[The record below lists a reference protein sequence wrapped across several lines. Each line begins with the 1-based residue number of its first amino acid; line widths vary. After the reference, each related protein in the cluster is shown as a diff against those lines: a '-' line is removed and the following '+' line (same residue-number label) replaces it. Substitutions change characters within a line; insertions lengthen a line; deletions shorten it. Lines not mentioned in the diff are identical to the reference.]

1 VNTSRYRDVRAAR
14 RLLTA
19 RICWIIGL
27 QLVLVVA
34 GWDLAAVGAIP
45 GVGGFRTLY
54 EADSIYHH
62 IVVAEDAAARYLRF
76 DRSFQSGMYLHDGFD
91 SPFLY
96 AAYAHLG
103 LIFQPKPKAVLVV
116 GLGGGS
122 IPKRFWRD
130 YPDMMIEVAELDP
143 MVVEV
148 AKQYFGVRE
157 DARFRIAVQDGRVF
171 LRKAQRLY
179 DMIIVDAYFDEAIP
193 FHLTTRE
200 FLAIAKSRLG
210 RDGVIVFN
218 MLGALTGPH
227 SRLFRAMYRTVAEV
241 FPGVYTFPTAFK
253 PYYDG
258 ERIRNI
264 IVVGSNQRGLTRDE
278 ILQRARR
285 LTARV
290 TYRQFL
296 QYAADY
302 FDELIPVSDVPS
314 LTDDYA
320 PVDTLLPVFR
330 PNVPTRTNR

>member
-1 VNTSRYRDVRAAR
+1 MRKPFLARGSIVKVPAVR
-14 RLLTA
+14 
-19 RICWIIGL
+19 ISSIVVL
-27 QLVLVVA
+27 QLILLVA
-34 GWDLAAVGAIP
+34 GWGLPPAGAIP
-45 GVGGFRTLY
+45 GLGGFRTLY
-54 EADSIYHH
+54 EADSIYHR
-62 IVVAEDAAARYLRF
+62 IVVVEDATARYLRF
-76 DRSFQSGMYLHDGFD
+76 DRSFQSGMYLHDLYD
-91 SPFLY
+91 TPFVY

-103 LIFQPKPKAVLVV
+103 LIFHSKPKTVLVV

-130 YPDMMIEVAELDP
+130 YPEMTIAVAELDP

-148 AKQYFGVRE
+148 AKQFFAVRE

-171 LRKAQRLY
+171 LRRMPGSY
-179 DMIIVDAYFDEAIP
+179 DMIVLDAYFDEAIP

-200 FLAIAKSRLG
+200 FLALVKSRLG
-210 RDGVIVFN
+210 ADGVVVFN
-218 MLGALTGPH
+218 MLGALTGPQ

-241 FPGVYTFPTAFK
+241 FPGVYAFPTAFR

-264 IVVGSNQRGLTRDE
+264 IVAGSNQRGLTRDE
-278 ILQRARR
+278 IMQRARR
-285 LTARV
+285 LATRV
-290 TYRQFL
+290 TYRDFF

-302 FDELIPVSDVPS
+302 YDEPIPVADVPS

-330 PNVPTRTNR
+330 PHLPPRP

>member
-1 VNTSRYRDVRAAR
+1 MVKIRWV
-14 RLLTA
+14 
-19 RICWIIGL
+19 IGL
-27 QLVLVVA
+27 EVILVVA
-34 GWDLAAVGAIP
+34 GWYLPAVGAIP

-62 IVVAEDAAARYLRF
+62 IVVVEDAVARYLRF
-76 DRSFQSGMYLHDGFD
+76 DRSFQSGMYLHDAFD

-103 LIFQPKPKAVLVV
+103 LIFHSKPKTLLVV

-130 YPDMMIEVAELDP
+130 YPEMTTVIAELDP
-143 MVVEV
+143 IVVDV
-148 AKQYFGVRE
+148 AKQFFGVRE
-157 DARFRIAVQDGRVF
+157 DTRFRIAVQDGRMF
-171 LRKAQRLY
+171 LRRAPGPY
-179 DMIIVDAYFDEAIP
+179 DMIVLDAYFDEAIP

-200 FLAIAKSRLG
+200 FLALMKSRLG
-210 RDGVIVFN
+210 TGGVVVIN
-218 MLGALTGPH
+218 MVGALTGPH
-227 SRLFRAMYRTVAEV
+227 SRLFKAMYRTVAEV
-241 FPGVYTFPTAFK
+241 FPGVYVFPTAFRS
-253 PYYDG
+253 YRDS
-258 ERIRNI
+258 ERIRNV

-290 TYRQFL
+290 TYRDFL
-296 QYAADY
+296 QHAADH
-302 FDELIPVSDVPS
+302 FDELIPVADVPS

-330 PNVPTRTNR
+330 PNLPPRTSR